1 MSSSLAASEPR
12 LCFASCRV
20 RLAFWEWG
28 SSDSDHGALQ
38 FIVCLRSYSPWL
50 TLFTK
55 YDSLHSA
62 VIVCVHGLTRQGRD
76 FDALARALLAR
87 RPHLRIVCPDIVGR
101 GHSEW
106 LPSEQALTGYAVPQY
121 TLDMLVLLRELN
133 QAAPIRT
140 LDWVGM

>member
-38 FIVCLRSYSPWL
+38 FIA
-50 TLFTK
+50 LFAQLFALAHLVSS
-55 YDSLHSA
+55 DSLHSA
-62 VIVCVHGLTRQGRD
+62 VVVCVHGLTRQGRD

-133 QAAPIRT
+133 TRAPIRT